1 MFVASRMTKHPVS
14 ITSDATIQQADRLMK
29 KNKFHRMLVVD
40 DGKLVGY
47 FSDRDIMRVAPS
59 PATTL
64 SKFEIRSL
72 LDKISV
78 RDIMH
83 EKVITVNENATIEE
97 AALIM
102 YQNKVGGLPVVSD
115 VGALVG
121 IITATDILK
130 TFINVMGLIGGKTR
144 LTIEV
149 DNKVGVMAEITKI
162 FADNG
167 INIDSFITCRHKNN
181 RYELV
186 VRLDDHAALEDV
198 KKLLNARG
206 YKVVHSVKIGQV
218 FIMKKKILA
227 SLKLWV
233 KAMFIQAQNKKIP
246 RDLHGGAANVGI
258 KPFWFIADRIVTGV
272 DAYTLNKIF
281 FGDDYDV
288 QIRAQQFGR
297 FGLRTQPSTAIGLRF
312 CQSN

>member
-1 MFVASRMTKHPVS
+1 MFVASRMTKHPISVP
-14 ITSDATIQQADRLMK
+14 SDTTIQQADRIMK

-40 DGKLVGY
+40 NGKLVGY

-72 LDKISV
+72 LDKIAV

-102 YQNKVGGLPVVSD
+102 YQNKVGGLPVISD

-149 DNKVGVMAEITKI
+149 DNKIGVIADIAKI
-162 FADNG
+162 FAENG
-167 INIDSFITCRHKNN
+167 INIDSFVTCRHKNN
-181 RYELV
+181 QYELV
-186 VRLDDHAALEDV
+186 VRIDDNNALNDV
-198 KKLLNARG
+198 KKILNSRG
-206 YKVVHSVKIGQV
+206 YKVVHSVKIGC
-218 FIMKKKILA
+218 
-227 SLKLWV
+227 
-233 KAMFIQAQNKKIP
+233 N
-246 RDLHGGAANVGI
+246 
-258 KPFWFIADRIVTGV
+258 
-272 DAYTLNKIF
+272 
-281 FGDDYDV
+281 
-288 QIRAQQFGR
+288 
-297 FGLRTQPSTAIGLRF
+297 
-312 CQSN
+312 

>member
-1 MFVASRMTKHPVS
+1 MFVSARMTKHPVS
-14 ITSDATIQQADRLMK
+14 VTSDTTIQQADRLMK
-29 KNKFHRMLVVD
+29 KHKFHRMLVVD

-83 EKVITVNENATIEE
+83 EKVVTVNEDATLEE

-102 YQNKVGGLPVVSD
+102 YNNKVGGLPVISD

-130 TFINVMGLIGGKTR
+130 TFIEVMGLPGGKTR
-144 LTIEV
+144 LTLEV
-149 DNKVGVMAEITKI
+149 DNKVGVIAEITKI
-162 FADNG
+162 FADSG
-167 INIDSFITCRHKNN
+167 INIDSFITCRQSED

-186 VRLDDHAALEDV
+186 VRLDETAAGFNDAMKIL
-198 KKLLNARG
+198 AQHG
-206 YKVVHSVKIGQV
+206 YKVVHSVKIG
-218 FIMKKKILA
+218 
-227 SLKLWV
+227 
-233 KAMFIQAQNKKIP
+233 
-246 RDLHGGAANVGI
+246 
-258 KPFWFIADRIVTGV
+258 
-272 DAYTLNKIF
+272 
-281 FGDDYDV
+281 
-288 QIRAQQFGR
+288 
-297 FGLRTQPSTAIGLRF
+297 
-312 CQSN
+312 

>member
-1 MFVASRMTKHPVS
+1 MFVAARMTKHPVS
-14 ITSDATIQQADRLMK
+14 VTSDATIQQADRLMK

-40 DGKLVGY
+40 NGKLVGY

-78 RDIMH
+78 KDIMH
-83 EKVITVNENATIEE
+83 EKVITVNEGATIEE

-102 YQNKVGGLPVVSD
+102 YQNKVGGLPVISD

-144 LTIEV
+144 LTVET
-149 DNKVGVMAEITKI
+149 DNKIGVIAEITKI

-181 RYELV
+181 RYELII
-186 VRLDDHAALEDV
+186 RLDDRPEGFDDIFKILDE
-198 KKLLNARG
+198 RG
-206 YKVVHSVKIGQV
+206 YKVVHSVKIG
-218 FIMKKKILA
+218 
-227 SLKLWV
+227 
-233 KAMFIQAQNKKIP
+233 
-246 RDLHGGAANVGI
+246 
-258 KPFWFIADRIVTGV
+258 
-272 DAYTLNKIF
+272 
-281 FGDDYDV
+281 
-288 QIRAQQFGR
+288 
-297 FGLRTQPSTAIGLRF
+297 
-312 CQSN
+312 

>member
-1 MFVASRMTKHPVS
+1 MFVASRMTRHPVS
-14 ITSDATIQQADRLMK
+14 VTSDATIQQADRLMK
-29 KNKFHRMLVVD
+29 KHKFHRMIVVD

-83 EKVITVNENATIEE
+83 NKVITVNEGATLEE

-102 YQNKVGGLPVVSD
+102 YNNKVGGLPVVSD
-115 VGALVG
+115 VGAVVG

-130 TFINVMGLIGGKTR
+130 TFIEMMGLPGGKTR
-144 LTIEV
+144 LTLEV
-149 DNKVGVMAEITKI
+149 DNKVGVMADITKI

-167 INIDSFITCRHKNN
+167 INIDSFITCRQSDH

-186 VRLDDHAALEDV
+186 VRLDEHAAGFDDI
-198 KKLLNARG
+198 KKILDERG
-206 YKVVHSVKIGQV
+206 YKVVHTVKIG
-218 FIMKKKILA
+218 
-227 SLKLWV
+227 
-233 KAMFIQAQNKKIP
+233 
-246 RDLHGGAANVGI
+246 
-258 KPFWFIADRIVTGV
+258 
-272 DAYTLNKIF
+272 
-281 FGDDYDV
+281 
-288 QIRAQQFGR
+288 
-297 FGLRTQPSTAIGLRF
+297 
-312 CQSN
+312 

>member
-14 ITSDATIQQADRLMK
+14 VTSDATIQQADRLMK
-29 KNKFHRMLVVD
+29 KHKFHRMLVVD

-83 EKVITVNENATIEE
+83 EKVVTVNEDATIEE

-102 YQNKVGGLPVVSD
+102 YNNKVGGLPVISD

-130 TFINVMGLIGGKTR
+130 TFIEVMGLPGGGKTR
-144 LTIEV
+144 LTLEV

-162 FADNG
+162 FADSG
-167 INIDSFITCRHKNN
+167 INIDSFITCRQNDS

-186 VRLDDHAALEDV
+186 VRLDDNAAGFNDAMKILSR
-198 KKLLNARG
+198 RG
-206 YKVVHSVKIGQV
+206 YKVVHSVKIG
-218 FIMKKKILA
+218 
-227 SLKLWV
+227 
-233 KAMFIQAQNKKIP
+233 
-246 RDLHGGAANVGI
+246 
-258 KPFWFIADRIVTGV
+258 
-272 DAYTLNKIF
+272 
-281 FGDDYDV
+281 
-288 QIRAQQFGR
+288 
-297 FGLRTQPSTAIGLRF
+297 
-312 CQSN
+312 

>member
-14 ITSDATIQQADRLMK
+14 VTSDTTIQQADRLMK
-29 KNKFHRMLVVD
+29 KNKFHRMIVVD

-83 EKVITVNENATIEE
+83 SKVITVNEDATIEE

-102 YQNKVGGLPVVSD
+102 YNNKVGGLPVISD
-115 VGALVG
+115 VGTVVG

-130 TFINVMGLIGGKTR
+130 TFIEVMGLPGGKTR
-144 LTIEV
+144 LTLEV
-149 DNKVGVMAEITKI
+149 DNKVGVMADITKI

-167 INIDSFITCRHKNN
+167 INIDSFITCRQSDS
-181 RYELV
+181 RYDLV
-186 VRLDDHAALEDV
+186 IRLDDNAKGFDTVMKILEE
-198 KKLLNARG
+198 RG
-206 YKVVHSVKIGQV
+206 YKIIHTVKIG
-218 FIMKKKILA
+218 
-227 SLKLWV
+227 
-233 KAMFIQAQNKKIP
+233 
-246 RDLHGGAANVGI
+246 
-258 KPFWFIADRIVTGV
+258 
-272 DAYTLNKIF
+272 
-281 FGDDYDV
+281 
-288 QIRAQQFGR
+288 
-297 FGLRTQPSTAIGLRF
+297 
-312 CQSN
+312 